1 MATNAPDVLAIEKPE
16 LETKPRKRT
25 IGPVSTA
32 GGAGSSFG
40 GSLAVLIIAMFN
52 LDLTAEAA
60 TALAVV
66 VSTVSVFIGG
76 YLVPNQRAK
85 FEAEMADALTM
96 TQAEKQE
103 LVESAARNAAY
114 ITTPDYSALV
124 DQALATR
131 ELSTSRA
138 AETQPVPEATPAVAD
153 ATPAVPDAGNGLAL
167 YSLNGIDVTA
177 DSK

>member
-1 MATNAPDVLAIEKPE
+1 MAVNAPDALAIEKPE

-52 LDLTAEAA
+52 LDLTPEAA

-96 TQAEKQE
+96 AQAEKQE
-103 LVESAARNAAY
+103 LVQSAARSAAY
-114 ITTPDYSALV
+114 ISTPDYDALIE
-124 DQALATR
+124 QALAAR
-131 ELSTSRA
+131 ELA
-138 AETQPVPEATPAVAD
+138 APKAHETQPVPEAGTAVED
-153 ATPAVPDAGNGLAL
+153 GGAGLVK
-167 YSLNGIDVTA
+167 YSLNGVEVTEET
-177 DSK
+177 K